1 VAAAENQGIVEE
13 LRALAAEV
21 RGDLESQER
30 ELGELS
36 VLIRQT
42 TAEID
47 RIGPVRNE
55 AAKRIREMEGNIEH
69 FSRTE
74 IAQSY
79 GASAEAQMRL
89 FMMESQLEQLQHK
102 QRALERNRR
111 NLLRFAGL
119 VDQLPAA
126 PSESDAA
133 ASEVAS
139 SPRQVISRVVQ
150 AEEAERQR
158 CAQAIHDGAA
168 QWLANMVIRAQL
180 CQRLLDSDEARARQ
194 EIQGLSESM
203 ATSLQEVRR
212 LIYDLRPLVLEDV
225 GLQAAIQKYVQAA
238 ADRAT
243 VPIELKMS
251 GVEQRLDTWAEVA
264 LFRLVQEALS
274 NALRHAQATR
284 IQVAVDFEGD
294 AFRALVE
301 DDGVGFE
308 PPRSVRVARQS
319 KRLGLAAM
327 LERAALLGGSVTF
340 DSAPG
345 RGARVRVEVPLP
357 PGGGP
362 GEAKLAP

>member
-1 VAAAENQGIVEE
+1 MAAVESQGIVEE

-21 RGDLESQER
+21 RGDLEIQER

-47 RIGPVRNE
+47 RLGPLRNE

-89 FMMESQLEQLQHK
+89 FMMESQLEQLQYK

-133 ASEVAS
+133 SELTS

-168 QWLANMVIRAQL
+168 QWLANLVLRAQL

-212 LIYDLRPLVLEDV
+212 LIYDLRPLVLEDL

-243 VPIELKMS
+243 VAIELKTS
-251 GVEQRLDTWAEVA
+251 GVEQRLETWAEVA

-284 IQVAVDFEGD
+284 IQVAVEFEGD

-308 PPRSVRVARQS
+308 PPRSVRAARQS
-319 KRLGLAAM
+319 KQLGLAAM

-357 PGGGP
+357 PGEVP